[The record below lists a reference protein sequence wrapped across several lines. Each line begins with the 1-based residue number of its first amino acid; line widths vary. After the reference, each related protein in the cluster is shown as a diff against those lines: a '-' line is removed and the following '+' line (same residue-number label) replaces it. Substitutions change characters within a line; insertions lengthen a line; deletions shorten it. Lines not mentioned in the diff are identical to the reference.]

1 MKKIYL
7 LLMLVFVT
15 TLVGAQ
21 TMNSMNVDSVRVLPA
36 NPSPTDSVFLHVYWN
51 SPWGCY
57 LNGVPTVNN
66 AGMNHAATFC
76 YNVGMITVVTGGVDS
91 VFLFQGP
98 AGMHVVSWQIVQN
111 ATFNSQCDW
120 VRDANQQVVNVLA
133 TEIEEPETDLSL
145 QFINNEFL
153 IRKKGTLTVFN
164 TLGQCIYNAQVNA
177 GQRVPLSTETAQMIT
192 AVFRDESGNTS
203 VLKLISQ

>member
-7 LLMLVFVT
+7 LLTLVFVT
-15 TLVGAQ
+15 TFVGAQ
-21 TMNSMNVDSVRVLPA
+21 TMNYMNVDSVRVRPA
-36 NPSPTDSVFLHVYWN
+36 NPTPTDSVFLHVYWN
-51 SPWGCY
+51 SPWGCS

-66 AGMNHAATFC
+66 SGMNHAATFC
-76 YNVGMITVVTGGVDS
+76 YTVGMITVVTGGEDS

-133 TEIEEPETDLSL
+133 TDITDQEAELPV
-145 QFINNEFL
+145 QFVNNEFM
-153 IRKKGTLTVFN
+153 IHKNGTLTVFN
-164 TLGQCIYNAQVNA
+164 SLGQSVYNAQLYA
-177 GQRVPLSTETAQMIT
+177 GQRVPFSAETAQMFT
-192 AVFRDESGNTS
+192 AVFRDESGKTS
-203 VLKLISQ
+203 QFKFVSQ